1 MTARAQAGPGGE
13 PFPGDAFDDPFA
25 DGAVEAAGR
34 ADAAGP
40 EPDIGRGAQG
50 VEGLLRQAAD
60 MVASA
65 RRAPLSSS
73 VLVQREELLEVI
85 QSALDR
91 LPDELRQARWLLR
104 EREEFLEQRQRE
116 ADALLDQ
123 VRAQAERM
131 VQRTEIARQAD
142 RMAQRLVAEARED
155 ARRLRHEAEDFCD
168 KHLAKFEIV
177 LDRTMRT
184 VRAGRDRLST
194 PSEPV
199 GGTTTADGAAQGS
212 EPGSSSSP
220 AAAFV
225 PAGAGQA
232 AAGGAA
238 DPLFD
243 QDQP

>member
-1 MTARAQAGPGGE
+1 MTARTHAGPGSD
-13 PFPGDAFDDPFA
+13 PSPGDTFDDPFA
-25 DGAVEAAGR
+25 DGAVEAAGYGG
-34 ADAAGP
+34 AAGP
-40 EPDIGRGAQG
+40 EPEIGGGADG

-85 QSALDR
+85 QHALDR

-104 EREEFLEQRQRE
+104 EREEFMEQRQRE

-142 RMAQRLVAEARED
+142 RMAKRLVAEARED

-168 KHLAKFEIV
+168 QHLAKFEIV

-184 VRAGRDRLST
+184 VRAGRDRLSA

-199 GGTTTADGAAQGS
+199 DGTTTAGGAEQAS
-212 EPGSSSSP
+212 EPGSSSVS
-220 AAAFV
+220 AASV
-225 PAGAGQA
+225 HAGAGLA

-243 QDQP
+243 QDHP